1 MFLVGTRSK
10 VISPAIINAWLSS
23 SSELSAAMA
32 MILTATVFVA
42 VIVLFAVARRLSG
55 AEA

>member
-1 MFLVGTRSK
+1 VGPQSK
-10 VISPAIINAWLSS
+10 VISPSIINAWLSS

-42 VIVLFAVARRLSG
+42 VILLFSVARKLTG
-55 AEA
+55 TLT